1 MTRISALLA
10 FASVALLAGCTND
23 NQGAPASPA
32 ASPTT
37 AASPASSPMASPA
50 PAGSSARAHAVLAS
64 ASNSDVS
71 GTLSFASTGEGVRIT
86 GRITGLKPDST
97 HGFHVHEHGD
107 CSTPDASSAGGHFN
121 PTQQPHGH
129 PAEGQRHAGD
139 LPNQQANAEG
149 VATVDVLAKDVQLGT
164 GGSTDILGGA
174 IIVHAQPDD
183 YSSQPSG
190 NAGARIACGVITRD

>member
-1 MTRISALLA
+1 MTRITALLA
-10 FASVALLAGCTND
+10 FASVALLAGCAND

-32 ASPTT
+32 APATT

-71 GTLSFASTGEGVRIT
+71 GTLSFAGTDQGVRIT

-97 HGFHVHEHGD
+97 HGFHIHEHCD

-129 PAEGQRHAGD
+129 SDAGQRHAGD

-164 GGSTDILGGA
+164 GGNTDILGDA
-174 IIVHAQPDD
+174 VIVHAQPDD

-190 NAGARIACGVITRD
+190 NSGARIACGVITRD

>member
-1 MTRISALLA
+1 MTRITALLA
-10 FASVALLAGCTND
+10 FACVALLAGCTND

-32 ASPTT
+32 ASPAT
-37 AASPASSPMASPA
+37 AASPASSPTASPA
-50 PAGSSARAHAVLAS
+50 PAGSSARAHAMLAS

-71 GTLSFASTGEGVRIT
+71 GTLSFASTGGGVRIT

-97 HGFHVHEHGD
+97 HGFHIHEHGD

-129 PAEGQRHAGD
+129 PGEGQRHAGD

-149 VATVDVLAKDVQLGT
+149 VATIDVLAKDIQLGT

-174 IIVHAQPDD
+174 VIVHAQPDD